1 MHPDWE
7 FLPARRSPEADAWMQ
22 HWGIGFGDIKDAHNL
37 GKIND
42 PASHWFLKERR
53 VGTVERLK
61 RLNWDEVAYP
71 TLSSPRLH
79 KSEVVAAYIGAYGD
93 PDGADYDPEDRGASE
108 YVAAPEA
115 TAPPAAPPG
124 NG

>member
-1 MHPDWE
+1 
-7 FLPARRSPEADAWMQ
+7 MQ